1 MSITLETQETADLP
15 SDATTV
21 RRLDVAAAPRSHT
34 AETPQS
40 HTAEAPG
47 PDTLIAQQSATAIA
61 PVNVRG
67 GNADPPVAIAG
78 ALTGTLIGFKEEGR
92 VPLVLFPGQRG
103 SAAVNAASTIDVHG
117 CHIGHQVVLVFERGE
132 ADKPIIVGL
141 VRGQQPWPLEQTPG
155 QVEVDADGARLI
167 VTAKE
172 QLVLRCGSASITL
185 TKAGK
190 VLIQGEYVSS
200 TSSGVMR
207 IKGGS
212 VQLN

>member
-1 MSITLETQETADLP
+1 MSTTLETQETAALP
-15 SDATTV
+15 SDVTSV
-21 RRLDVAAAPRSHT
+21 PRLDSAAAPALDAPAAPPIDT
-34 AETPQS
+34 AD
-40 HTAEAPG
+40 APRCVTVIS
-47 PDTLIAQQSATAIA
+47 PPTDTAIA
-61 PVNVRG
+61 PVKARG
-67 GNADPPVAIAG
+67 DNADPLAAIAG

-103 SAAVNAASTIDVHG
+103 SAAVSAASTIDVHG
-117 CHIGHQVVLVFERGE
+117 CHIGHQVVLVFERGD
-132 ADKPIIVGL
+132 ADRPIIVGL
-141 VRGQQPWPLEQTPG
+141 VRGQRLWPLEQTPG
-155 QVEVDADGARLI
+155 HVEVDADGARLI

-200 TSSGVMR
+200 TSTGVMR